1 MVMCHESHYI
11 ELISA
16 HSPSQC
22 YLKIISAHSPSQWSQ
37 ERLGP
42 AWEHLRL
49 NEFFFFT
56 DLQTLSIKLFCLECE
71 LWGSKMMMVEGF
83 MLTAEDEDED
93 EVEVE
98 VEVEVGVKVED
109 EAEC

>member
-1 MVMCHESHYI
+1 MVVCHESNYI
-11 ELISA
+11 ELISV
-16 HSPSQC
+16 
-22 YLKIISAHSPSQWSQ
+22 HSPSQWSQ

-42 AWEHLRL
+42 AWEHLRF

-56 DLQTLSIKLFCLECE
+56 DFTDFMCIKLFCLECE
-71 LWGSKMMMVEGF
+71 LWGSQMIRVEGF
-83 MLTAEDEDED
+83 MLTAEDED
-93 EVEVE
+93 E